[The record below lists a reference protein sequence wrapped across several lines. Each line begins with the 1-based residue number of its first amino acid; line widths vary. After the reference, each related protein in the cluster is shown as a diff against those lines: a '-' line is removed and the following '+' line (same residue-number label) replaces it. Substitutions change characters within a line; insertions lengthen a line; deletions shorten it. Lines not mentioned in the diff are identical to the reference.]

1 MQSAVVACGL
11 LLVLPAAAMAVPPK
25 PVADALAML
34 TTGSSRLAAGWRYQ
48 QKVTSDQGS
57 ETLAYDAARPVG
69 ARWKVLTVNG
79 KRPSPKKARALAN
92 KLRAAHRKGKQSG
105 GVSPGV
111 GNWLQASHYPLVR
124 STGAQLVYRIEMHVG
139 AHDSAS
145 ADKMF
150 KHLSGRLVV
159 ARGDHRPLELMLD
172 NFESFSP
179 RFGVKVTR
187 FRLQIHFR
195 RLGVNA
201 PVVADRVSTV
211 AQGKVF
217 WVKSFKTK
225 AQVTLSHFA
234 PVAASAPAPAS
245 H

>member
-1 MQSAVVACGL
+1 L
-11 LLVLPAAAMAVPPK
+11 LLVLPAAAMAAPPQ
-25 PVADALAML
+25 PVADALAL
-34 TTGSSRLAAGWRYQ
+34 LAAGSSRLAAGWRYQ

-57 ETLAYDAARPVG
+57 ETLAYDAARPG
-69 ARWKVLTVNG
+69 GERWKVLTVNG
-79 KRPSPKKARALAN
+79 KQPSPEKARTLAN
-92 KLRAAHRKGKQSG
+92 KMRAAHRKGKQSG
-105 GVSPGV
+105 GVSLSV
-111 GNWLQASHYPLVR
+111 GNWLQASRYRLIR
-124 STGAQLVYRIEMHVG
+124 STGTQLVYQIEMHAG
-139 AHDSAS
+139 THDSAS
-145 ADKMF
+145 ADKML

-159 ARGDHRPLELMLD
+159 ARSDHRPLELTLD

-195 RLGVNA
+195 RLGVKA

-217 WVKSFKTK
+217 WIKSFNTQT
-225 AQVTLSHFA
+225 QVTLSHFA
-234 PVAASAPAPAS
+234 PVAASAPAPAG

>member
-1 MQSAVVACGL
+1 MVVACGL
-11 LLVLPAAAMAVPPK
+11 LLVMPAVAMAAPPQ
-25 PVADALAML
+25 PVVDALAL
-34 TTGSSRLAAGWRYQ
+34 LAAGSSRLAAGWRYQ
-48 QKVTSDQGS
+48 QQVTSDQGS
-57 ETLAYDAARPVG
+57 ETLAYDAAHPVG

-79 KRPSPKKARALAN
+79 KQPSPKKARTLAN
-92 KLRAAHRKGKQSG
+92 KMRAAHKKGKQSG
-105 GVSPGV
+105 GVSLSMGS
-111 GNWLQASHYPLVR
+111 WLQASRYRLIHA
-124 STGAQLVYRIEMHVG
+124 TGVQLVYQIEMHAG
-139 AHDSAS
+139 THDSAS

-159 ARGDHRPLELMLD
+159 ARSDHRPLELMLD

-195 RLGVNA
+195 RLGVNG

-217 WVKSFKTK
+217 WVKRFKTK

-234 PVAASAPAPAS
+234 PVAASASAPAG

>member
-1 MQSAVVACGL
+1 MVAVCGL
-11 LLVLPAAAMAVPPK
+11 LLVMPAVAMAAPPQ
-25 PVADALAML
+25 PVADALAL
-34 TTGSSRLAAGWRYQ
+34 LAAGSSRLAAGWRYQ
-48 QKVTSDQGS
+48 QQVTSDQGS
-57 ETLAYDAARPVG
+57 ETLAYDAARPG
-69 ARWKVLTVNG
+69 GERWKVLTVNG
-79 KRPSPKKARALAN
+79 KQPSPKKARTLAN
-92 KLRAAHRKGKQSG
+92 KMRAAHKKGKQSG
-105 GVSPGV
+105 GVSLRV
-111 GNWLQASHYPLVR
+111 GSWLQASRYRLIHA
-124 STGAQLVYRIEMHVG
+124 TGAQLVYQIEMRAG
-139 AHDSAS
+139 THDSAS
-145 ADKMF
+145 ADKML

-159 ARGDHRPLELMLD
+159 ARSDHRPLELMLD

-179 RFGVKVTR
+179 RFGVKITR
-187 FRLQIHFR
+187 FRLQIRFR
-195 RLGVNA
+195 RLGVNG